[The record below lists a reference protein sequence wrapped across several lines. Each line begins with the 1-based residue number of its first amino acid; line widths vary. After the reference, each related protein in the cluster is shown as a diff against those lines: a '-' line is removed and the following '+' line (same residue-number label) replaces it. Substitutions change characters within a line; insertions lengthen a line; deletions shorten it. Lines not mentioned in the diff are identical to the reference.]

1 MNKIQLENNEWF
13 DLAECV
19 GEYWPD
25 SVPKQEH
32 GYNGMVIYKTKKGN
46 FITKYRVHSYIPR
59 YRKSKQEEI
68 DLYNNRY
75 TFPPEEEQ

>member
-1 MNKIQLENNEWF
+1 MVKIQLENNEWF

-32 GYNGMVIYKTKKGN
+32 GYRGSVIYETRKGN
-46 FITKYRVHSYIPR
+46 FITKYKGVHFPM

-75 TFPPEEEQ
+75 IFPKEEEI

>member
-1 MNKIQLENNEWF
+1 MKEIQLENNEWF
-13 DLAECV
+13 DLSECV

-25 SVPKQEH
+25 SIPRRVH
-32 GYNGMVIYKTKKGN
+32 GYNGIVIYKTKKGN
-46 FITKYRVHSYIPR
+46 FVTKHRGIHIPM
-59 YRKSKQEEI
+59 YKKSTQEEI

>member
-1 MNKIQLENNEWF
+1 MEKIQLLNNSGWF
-13 DLAECV
+13 YL
-19 GEYWPD
+19 GEHAD
-25 SVPKQEH
+25 EFHFDDDPKREPEFK
-32 GYNGMVIYKTKKGN
+32 GMVIYKTKKGN
-46 FITKYRVHSYIPR
+46 FVTKYWFNKDW

>member
-1 MNKIQLENNEWF
+1 MIRIQLENNEWF

-25 SVPKQEH
+25 SAPRRERS
-32 GYNGMVIYKTKKGN
+32 YNGMAIYETRKGS
-46 FITKYRVHSYIPR
+46 FITKTRARYEPI
-59 YRKSKQEEI
+59 YRKSTQEEI

>member
-1 MNKIQLENNEWF
+1 MIKIQLENNEWF

-32 GYNGMVIYKTKKGN
+32 YYHGMVIYKTKKGN
-46 FITKYRVHSYIPR
+46 FITKYNVHSNIPR